1 MTKLAVVIV
10 SYDSRERLASCIS
23 SVYPHAGGADVDP
36 NRPGR

>member
-10 SYDSRERLASCIS
+10 SDDSRERLASCIS
-23 SVYPHAGGADVDP
+23 SFYAHAGGADVDP